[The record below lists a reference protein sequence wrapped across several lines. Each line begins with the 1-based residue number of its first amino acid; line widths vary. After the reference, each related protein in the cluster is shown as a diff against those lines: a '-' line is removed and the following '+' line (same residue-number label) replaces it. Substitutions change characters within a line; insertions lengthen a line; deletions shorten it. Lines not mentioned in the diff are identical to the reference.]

1 MSSGKNLSRFTPE
14 SCRMIETSS
23 LARRRPLDRDAARSG
38 ARWCAGLAGY
48 RWSMGAWGTGSFEND
63 AASDWFYIVEE
74 AVEPGLVIAAA
85 LDDAL
90 AEAGYLELD
99 SACAAIAGA
108 ELLASCAGVPA
119 DHLPDHI
126 RRWVTE
132 HPHQPY
138 DAEIDQAVQAVQ
150 RVRGESELRELWDE
164 GMGPNNAW
172 LAAVDDLLTRLRRS
186 GTDAP
191 AALRP

>member
-1 MSSGKNLSRFTPE
+1 MAVASIDDREPSRSSQG
-14 SCRMIETSS
+14 
-23 LARRRPLDRDAARSG
+23 
-38 ARWCAGLAGY
+38 GY
-48 RWSMGAWGTGSFEND
+48 GCLVGAWGTGSFEND
-63 AASDWFYIVEE
+63 SASDWFYTVEE
-74 AVEPGLVIAAA
+74 ALEPGLTIASA

-108 ELLASCAGVPA
+108 ELLAACAGVAA
-119 DHLPDHI
+119 DGLPDHI

-132 HPHQPY
+132 HPHQPHT
-138 DAEIDQAVQAVQ
+138 AEIEQAVRAVQ
-150 RVRGESELRELWDE
+150 RVRSESELRELWDDE
-164 GMGPNNAW
+164 MASDNAW
-172 LAAVDDLLTRLRRS
+172 LGAVDDLAARLRRS